1 MRKLLLL
8 LIVLSSIAASS
19 QQWSLPVQSNQRV
32 AGLWAE
38 RRLKFPADT
47 SVTKEAGCVT
57 LINGVLYVADG
68 TKWNT
73 YASGGGS
80 SAGVS
85 SFDGRFG
92 AVVPQTGDYTINMIT
107 GGLDSIRRRVDS
119 IWVSGGSI
127 FVRKGSNQNSFPISV
142 DWASGYPTYDGRYPS
157 ITRFLDTSANIWSR
171 VQTTY
176 QVAQAN
182 YSTTYSL
189 SNDIRDSLS
198 ARYTKAQSDAR
209 FLQSF
214 TESDPV
220 WTAAAANY
228 YTKTQADARY
238 LQSFTETDPTV
249 YAWAK
254 AATKPAYAVAEIT
267 GLQTALDGKQN
278 VLGFTPVPN
287 TRTINGYALSANISL
302 TKTDVGLGN
311 VPNTDATNPANIS
324 QSASYRFVTDTE
336 KSTWNAKQN
345 ALGYT
350 PENIANKG
358 QANGYADLD
367 ANGKVPASRIDFSQT
382 GQTFVVAS
390 QSAML
395 AVSGA
400 NVGAM
405 AIRTDQSRTYVLIAT
420 PASTL
425 ANWVQLLSPDAPV
438 QSVNGQTGNVNLL
451 TTNIGEGTN
460 LYYTDAR
467 ARAALSAGTGISY
480 NNTTGQISST
490 ITQYTD
496 ALARASLSFAAG
508 SGGYNSTTGVITIP
522 TNTSQ
527 LTNGAGFIT
536 GINSTMVTTAL
547 GYTPVNPSSLGSNAY
562 TSTAF
567 LPLSGGTMTGRLQ
580 SNAGVDIVVGGTSAP
595 FSPSST
601 RGTLHIA
608 GSTDRILS
616 LGVAGNFDAYL
627 YSSSGITQLVSS
639 PDIQLVTA
647 GTTRMQITS
656 AGNIL
661 VGTTADY
668 RSGRFVVKAPNV
680 AQGNVANFHI
690 STTDAQG
697 ANIGGSIGLGGQVGG
712 DENVFAV
719 LSGRKENSTS
729 GNYAGYFAIAIPD
742 GGATTVERFRI
753 ASNGNTTVTGWF
765 RAGGGLTLGELQ
777 GSNYLIE
784 TVASTGIYLRPA
796 GNSASGSVFIT
807 PSGNVGI
814 GLSSPSTDL
823 HISRAGSSTLRL
835 SNSNNGT
842 DFEFGIATALGYV
855 GMKSDNSFGII
866 TNDIERVRITNTGNI
881 GIGTTSPS
889 VSLHVRKDVT
899 GGLGGQIAIDNSA
912 GSTLGNAA
920 ELSFLTNNG
929 ASATGIRN
937 ARILAINENAGN
949 GAARMEFHT
958 WDGAASAVRL
968 TISSSGAINAT
979 HSITAASFI
988 RSGGTSSQ
996 FLKADG
1002 SVDGNSYL
1010 TTAVTSA
1017 TGTANQIT
1025 VSASTGA
1032 VTFSLPSAVTISGNM
1047 TAAGFFESSDI
1058 RLKDVFQTYTSADEI
1073 NTIQYTFKGEFKVKY
1088 GYSAQQ
1094 VQKIIPSAV
1103 EVGSDGFYK
1112 VDYTSVHSYK
1122 IMMLEKRIADL
1133 ERRVN
1138 NALPEQG
1145 IKISY

>member
-1 MRKLLLL
+1 MRKLILFVLLL
-8 LIVLSSIAASS
+8 SSMYSVAQITDTAGARLYINTQILPNNANSITGAKMNTALNGILNSLRPLLNTKVDSVWSS
-19 QQWSLPVQSNQRV
+19 GSQLFVRKNGNTQVFN
-32 AGLWAE
+32 
-38 RRLKFPADT
+38 
-47 SVTKEAGCVT
+47 
-57 LINGVLYVADG
+57 IN
-68 TKWNT
+68 
-73 YASGGGS
+73 
-80 SAGVS
+80 AGVS
-85 SFDGRFG
+85 LSQFTDSVASLRSEITAIGAPPVTSVFGRTG
-92 AVVPQTGDYTINMIT
+92 AITAQAGDY
-107 GGLDSIRRRVDS
+107 SA
-119 IWVSGGSI
+119 
-127 FVRKGSNQNSFPISV
+127 F
-142 DWASGYPTYDGRYPS
+142 YPTIQRLID
-157 ITRFLDTSANIWSR
+157 SAAAVWSR
-171 VQTTY
+171 VQSTY

-267 GLQTALDGKQN
+267 GLQTALDGKEP

-287 TRTINGYALSANISL
+287 TRTINGYALSSNISL
-302 TKTDVGLGN
+302 SKTDVGLGN

-345 ALGYT
+345 ALGFT
-350 PENIANKG
+350 PENAANKG

-425 ANWVQLLSPDAPV
+425 SNWVQLLSPDAPV

-508 SGGYNSTTGVITIP
+508 SGGYNSSTGVITIP
-522 TNTSQ
+522 TNTNQ
-527 LTNGAGFIT
+527 LTNSAGFIT
-536 GINSTMVTTAL
+536 SASL
-547 GYTPVNPSSLGSNAY
+547 SSY
-562 TSTAF
+562 
-567 LPLSGGTMTGRLQ
+567 LPLSGGTMTGVLSIGGGNSNYIILNGVGVLRGNSTTNTFDLQ
-580 SNAGVDIVVGGTSAP
+580 SGTTGIRFRDANNSATLFEISNTGTSVFYGGVTATEFNGSGVGLTGTASSLSIGGNAATVTNGVYTTGSYSNPSWITSLAWSKITSAP
-595 FSPSST
+595 SFLT
-601 RGTLHIA
+601 GNQTITLSGDATGSGATSIA
-608 GSTDRILS
+608 VTL
-616 LGVAGNFDAYL
+616 AN
-627 YSSSGITQLVSS
+627 SG
-639 PDIQLVTA
+639 VTA
-647 GTTRMQITS
+647 GTYTKVTVDAKGRVTT
-656 AGNIL
+656 
-661 VGTTADY
+661 GTTLASADLPTY
-668 RSGRFVVKAPNV
+668 TGTLTSSQVTTALGFTPANSSALSSYLPLSGGTLTGALSGVSASFGATASTPFSLTRSGTNGVYFSMLD
-680 AQGNVANFHI
+680 G
-690 STTDAQG
+690 
-697 ANIGGSIGLGGQVGG
+697 
-712 DENVFAV
+712 
-719 LSGRKENSTS
+719 S
-729 GNYAGYFAIAIPD
+729 GN
-742 GGATTVERFRI
+742 TVFIGSDNGDFRI
-753 ASNGNTTVTGWF
+753 
-765 RAGGGLTLGELQ
+765 Q
-777 GSNYLIE
+777 
-784 TVASTGIYLRPA
+784 
-796 GNSASGSVFIT
+796 T
-807 PSGNVGI
+807 PSGGFTNKLLI
-814 GLSSPSTDL
+814 
-823 HISRAGSSTLRL
+823 A
-835 SNSNNGT
+835 NG
-842 DFEFGIATALGYV
+842 
-855 GMKSDNSFGII
+855 
-866 TNDIERVRITNTGNI
+866 
-881 GIGTTSPS
+881 
-889 VSLHVRKDVT
+889 
-899 GGLGGQIAIDNSA
+899 
-912 GSTLGNAA
+912 
-920 ELSFLTNNG
+920 
-929 ASATGIRN
+929 
-937 ARILAINENAGN
+937 
-949 GAARMEFHT
+949 GAATFLST
-958 WDGAASAVRL
+958 V
-968 TISSSGAINAT
+968 TAT
-979 HSITAASFI
+979 
-988 RSGGTSSQ
+988 
-996 FLKADG
+996 
-1002 SVDGNSYL
+1002 
-1010 TTAVTSA
+1010 
-1017 TGTANQIT
+1017 
-1025 VSASTGA
+1025 
-1032 VTFSLPSAVTISGNM
+1032 
-1047 TAAGFFESSDI
+1047 GFFESSDI
-1058 RLKDVFQTYTSADEI
+1058 RLKHVFQTYSSADEI

-1122 IMMLEKRIADL
+1122 IMMLEKRIAEL

-1138 NALPEQG
+1138 NGLPEQG